1 MGRPSKYN
9 THVEPR
15 LTEVADWVRN
25 GASDREVAARLG
37 IAESTLNEYK
47 KQFSEFSECLKNTRA
62 YVDGQVENALLKRA
76 LGYSYEETT
85 KEIDTT
91 GKKIIKTITKHVS
104 PDTTA
109 MIFWLKNRRP
119 TEWRDVKN
127 IDANVTGENPFEGL
141 SEKELRALAE
151 SNDTTAADDSG

>member
-25 GASDREVAARLG
+25 GAGDREVAERLG

-47 KQFSEFSECLKNTRA
+47 KQFPEFSECLKNTRA
-62 YVDGQVENALLKRA
+62 RVDGQVESALLQRA
-76 LGYSYEETT
+76 LAG
-85 KEIDTT
+85 
-91 GKKIIKTITKHVS
+91 
-104 PDTTA
+104 DTTA

-119 TEWRDVKN
+119 
-127 IDANVTGENPFEGL
+127 
-141 SEKELRALAE
+141 EKWGELRKE
-151 SNDTTAADDSG
+151 DADEAFEIKVEIEDVGVKENEN